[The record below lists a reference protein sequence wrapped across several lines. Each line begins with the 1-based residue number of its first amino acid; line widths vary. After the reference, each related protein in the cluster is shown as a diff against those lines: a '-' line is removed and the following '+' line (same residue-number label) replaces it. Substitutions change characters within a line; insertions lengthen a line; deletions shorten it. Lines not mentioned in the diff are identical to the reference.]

1 MGYSPRITGKNRRER
16 AKMLRGNQPATVDDK
31 GRVKVPTSFRAAIRE
46 SYGVEVFMTSL
57 TGENVRIY
65 PLPVWRALEER
76 INQIPAMNPARQ
88 KLMDRV
94 NYFGHVTTMDK
105 QGRVLVPPL
114 LREAAEVKGEVVV
127 MGHMDYL
134 VVWNHENFRK
144 RISAEPLTAEDLQS
158 LADLGI

>member
-1 MGYSPRITGKNRRER
+1 
-16 AKMLRGNQPATVDDK
+16 MLRGNQPATVDDK
-31 GRVKVPTSFRAAIRE
+31 GRIKVPTSFRAAIRE

-76 INQIPAMNPARQ
+76 IDQIPAMNPARQ

-114 LREAAEVKGEVVV
+114 LREAA
-127 MGHMDYL
+127 
-134 VVWNHENFRK
+134 
-144 RISAEPLTAEDLQS
+144 SASTLS
-158 LADLGI
+158 L